1 MEQPGSIP
9 QVLVVVAG
17 MVLAVSVSIVAMP
30 AAARETLT
38 VLVERAHDQASS
50 AGAPTVFLRLLAQ
63 PERFVN
69 GLRVVGGLYAVA
81 AGALLLYAL
90 T

>member
-1 MEQPGSIP
+1 MF
-9 QVLVVVAG
+9 VVVAVV
-17 MVLAVSVSIVAMP
+17 MLAVSVSIVAMP

-38 VLVERAHDQASS
+38 ALIDRVHDQASS
-50 AGAPTVFLRLLAQ
+50 AGAPTSLLRLLAR
-63 PERFVN
+63 PERLVS
-69 GLRVVGGLYAVA
+69 GLRIVGVLYAIA